1 VSVEIAPLANHRE
14 HVPFLASWF
23 VRQWPDWY
31 GPGGRG
37 DALGDLRAFA
47 ASASEIPCG
56 LVVLQ
61 GNAPVGVGA
70 LKAESL
76 PSHRHLGPWASAGF
90 VLPSH
95 RGRGHGAMLLRALVQ
110 HAGALGHGRVYCAT
124 ATAES
129 LLRRNGWSEVERV
142 EHEGK
147 PLTVFSTPAV
157 SPAIEPDAWRS
168 DSRAA
173 TGG

>member
-61 GNAPVGVGA
+61 GNAPVGV
-70 LKAESL
+70 
-76 PSHRHLGPWASAGF
+76 
-90 VLPSH
+90 
-95 RGRGHGAMLLRALVQ
+95 GRGHGAMLLRALVQ